1 MMLQKILNL
10 LRDKRGAKYFTFKE
24 VLDGCIRHN
33 FIALNASI
41 AFFTLFAMVPLIL
54 LIFFILSQWLAN
66 SDFALSQLEIVTSRL
81 LPQISDQLLSEVIDI
96 STKQLSWGLILFGIL
111 FLATTPLTQAL
122 RLSFIQILGL
132 TKKNTY
138 LKNKLKDIFSVV
150 AIMFFFFAY
159 IFIDLYLKK
168 TTLLVNEYV
177 PIFKY
182 SIVTFSLSL
191 ILMTLIMTIFFKF
204 FMPTRIKKMHLILG
218 GLITSLLWFTLNDA
232 FGFFI
237 SLSQPLG
244 YFYGSLRNL
253 FISLIWL
260 YLNTGAILIGAELIA
275 ALHKQELL
283 ILKQLFLLKN
293 IHRHPIINK
302 LMVLYG
308 KRYKKNKVIFSE
320 GSQDNDLYF
329 VIEGEV
335 VIKRNEE
342 VIFTVNPGEYFGEH
356 ALLHKN
362 PRLMSATICSDW
374 ARLIR
379 IKDIKVREIL
389 AEDPKIAQIF
399 MFNMAEKLQKLL

>member
-1 MMLQKILNL
+1 
-10 LRDKRGAKYFTFKE
+10 
-24 VLDGCIRHN
+24 
-33 FIALNASI
+33 
-41 AFFTLFAMVPLIL
+41 
-54 LIFFILSQWLAN
+54 
-66 SDFALSQLEIVTSRL
+66 
-81 LPQISDQLLSEVIDI
+81 
-96 STKQLSWGLILFGIL
+96 
-111 FLATTPLTQAL
+111 
-122 RLSFIQILGL
+122 
-132 TKKNTY
+132 
-138 LKNKLKDIFSVV
+138 
-150 AIMFFFFAY
+150 
-159 IFIDLYLKK
+159 
-168 TTLLVNEYV
+168 
-177 PIFKY
+177 
-182 SIVTFSLSL
+182 
-191 ILMTLIMTIFFKF
+191 MTIFFKF

-335 VIKRNEE
+335 EIKRSEE

-379 IKDIKVREIL
+379 IKDIKVREML

>member
-1 MMLQKILNL
+1 MQKILDL
-10 LRDKRGAKYFTFKE
+10 LKDKRGTKYFTFKE
-24 VLDGCIRHN
+24 VLDGCVRHN

-41 AFFTLFAMVPLIL
+41 SFFTLFALVPLIL

-66 SDFALSQLEIVTSRL
+66 STFALSQLELVTSRL
-81 LPQISDQLLSEVIDI
+81 LPQISDQLLSEVINI
-96 STKQLSWGLILFGIL
+96 SNKQLSWGLVLFGIL

-132 TKKNTY
+132 SKNNTY

-159 IFIDLYLKK
+159 IFIDLYLQK
-168 TTLLVNEYV
+168 TTSLVNEYL
-177 PIFKY
+177 PIFQY
-182 SIVTFSLSL
+182 RIVTFSLSL
-191 ILMTLIMTIFFKF
+191 ILMTLIMSIFFKF
-204 FMPTRIKKMHLILG
+204 FMAPKIKKAHLIFG
-218 GLITSLLWFTLNDA
+218 GLLTSMLWFVLNDA

-237 SLSQPLG
+237 GLSQPLG

-275 ALHKQELL
+275 ALHKQEIL
-283 ILKQLFLLKN
+283 ILKQLFLIKN

-302 LMVLYG
+302 LMLMYG
-308 KRYKKNKVIFSE
+308 GKYKKNKVIFNE

-335 VIKRNEE
+335 VIKKDGK
-342 VIFTVNPGEYFGEH
+342 VIYAVNPGEYFGEY
-356 ALLHKN
+356 ALLHKT
-362 PRLMSATICSDW
+362 PRTVSAHICSDW
-374 ARLIR
+374 ARLIK
-379 IKDIKVREIL
+379 INDAKVRKMLE
-389 AEDPKIAQIF
+389 EDPKIAQIF
-399 MFNMAEKLQKLL
+399 MFNMARRLQKLL

>member
-1 MMLQKILNL
+1 MIQKISNL

-24 VLDGCIRHN
+24 VIDGCLRHN
-33 FIALNASI
+33 FVALNASI

-66 SDFALSQLEIVTSRL
+66 SEFALSQLEIVTSRL
-81 LPQISDQLLSEVIDI
+81 LPQISNQLLSEVINI
-96 STKQLSWGLILFGIL
+96 STKQLSWGLVLFGIL

-132 TKKNTY
+132 SKKNTY
-138 LKNKLKDIFSVV
+138 LKNKLKDILSVV
-150 AIMFFFFAY
+150 AIMVFFFAY
-159 IFIDLYLKK
+159 IFIDLYLQR
-168 TTLLVNEYV
+168 TTILVNEYIPV
-177 PIFKY
+177 FQY
-182 SIVTFSLSL
+182 SIVTFTLSL
-191 ILMTLIMTIFFKF
+191 LLMTFIMGIFFKF
-204 FMPTRIKKMHLILG
+204 FMPTKIKKMHLMLG
-218 GLITSLLWFTLNDA
+218 GLVTSLLWFTLNDA

-237 SLSQPLG
+237 GLSQPLG

-283 ILKQLFLLKN
+283 ILKQLFLIKN

-308 KRYKKNKVIFSE
+308 KRFKKNKIIFNE

-335 VIKRNEE
+335 EIKRKGEI
-342 VIFTVNPGEYFGEH
+342 IFNVSPGEYFGEH
-356 ALLHKN
+356 ALLHKT
-362 PRLMSATICSDW
+362 PRSMSATICSDW
-374 ARLIR
+374 ARIIR
-379 IKDIKVREIL
+379 IKDTKVREML

>member
-1 MMLQKILNL
+1 MIVQKILDL
-10 LRDKRGAKYFTFKE
+10 LKDKRGTKYFTYKE
-24 VLDGCIRHN
+24 VLDGCVRHN

-41 AFFTLFAMVPLIL
+41 SFFTLFALVPLIL

-66 SDFALSQLEIVTSRL
+66 STFALSQLELVTSRL
-81 LPQISDQLLSEVIDI
+81 LPQISDQLLSEVINI
-96 STKQLSWGLILFGIL
+96 SNKQLSWGLVLFGIL

-132 TKKNTY
+132 SKNNTY

-159 IFIDLYLKK
+159 IFIDLYLQK
-168 TTLLVNEYV
+168 TTSLVNEYL
-177 PIFKY
+177 PIFQY
-182 SIVTFSLSL
+182 RIVTFSLSL
-191 ILMTLIMTIFFKF
+191 ILMTLIMSIFFKF
-204 FMPTRIKKMHLILG
+204 FMAPKIKKAHLIFG
-218 GLITSLLWFTLNDA
+218 SLLTSMLWFVLNDA

-237 SLSQPLG
+237 GLSQPLG

-275 ALHKQELL
+275 ALHKQEIL
-283 ILKQLFLLKN
+283 ILKQLFLIKN

-302 LMVLYG
+302 LMLMYG
-308 KRYKKNKVIFSE
+308 GKYKKNKVIFNE

-335 VIKRNEE
+335 VIKKDGK
-342 VIFTVNPGEYFGEH
+342 VIYAVNPGEYFGEY
-356 ALLHKN
+356 ALLHKT
-362 PRLMSATICSDW
+362 PRTVSAHICSDW
-374 ARLIR
+374 ARLIK
-379 IKDIKVREIL
+379 INDAKVRKMLE
-389 AEDPKIAQIF
+389 EDPKIAQIF
-399 MFNMAEKLQKLL
+399 MFNMARRLQKLL

>member
-1 MMLQKILNL
+1 MIVQKILDL
-10 LRDKRGAKYFTFKE
+10 LKDKRGTKYFTYKE
-24 VLDGCIRHN
+24 VLDGCVRHN

-41 AFFTLFAMVPLIL
+41 SFFTLFALVPLIL

-66 SDFALSQLEIVTSRL
+66 STFALSQLELVTSRL
-81 LPQISDQLLSEVIDI
+81 LPQISDQLLSEVINI
-96 STKQLSWGLILFGIL
+96 SNKQLSWGLVLFGIL

-132 TKKNTY
+132 SKNNTY

-159 IFIDLYLKK
+159 IFIDLYLQK
-168 TTLLVNEYV
+168 TTSLVNEYL
-177 PIFKY
+177 PIFQY
-182 SIVTFSLSL
+182 RIVTFSLSL
-191 ILMTLIMTIFFKF
+191 ILMTLIMSIFFKF
-204 FMPTRIKKMHLILG
+204 FMAPKIKKAHLIFG
-218 GLITSLLWFTLNDA
+218 GLLTSMLWFVLNDA

-237 SLSQPLG
+237 GLSQPLG

-275 ALHKQELL
+275 ALHKQEIL
-283 ILKQLFLLKN
+283 ILKQLFLIKN

-302 LMVLYG
+302 LMLMYG
-308 KRYKKNKVIFSE
+308 GKYKKNKVIFNE

-335 VIKRNEE
+335 VIKKDGK
-342 VIFTVNPGEYFGEH
+342 VIYAVNPGEYFGEY
-356 ALLHKN
+356 ALLHKT
-362 PRLMSATICSDW
+362 PRTVSAHICSDW
-374 ARLIR
+374 ARLIK
-379 IKDIKVREIL
+379 INDAKVRKMLE
-389 AEDPKIAQIF
+389 EDPKIAQIF
-399 MFNMAEKLQKLL
+399 MFNMARRLQKLL

>member
-1 MMLQKILNL
+1 MIVQKILDL
-10 LRDKRGAKYFTFKE
+10 LKDKRGTKYFTFKE
-24 VLDGCIRHN
+24 VLDGCVRHN

-41 AFFTLFAMVPLIL
+41 SFFTLFALVPLIL

-66 SDFALSQLEIVTSRL
+66 STFALSQLELVTSRL
-81 LPQISDQLLSEVIDI
+81 LPQISDQLLSEVINI
-96 STKQLSWGLILFGIL
+96 SNKQLSWGLVLFGIL

-132 TKKNTY
+132 SKNNTY

-159 IFIDLYLKK
+159 IFIDLYLQK
-168 TTLLVNEYV
+168 TTSLVNEYL
-177 PIFKY
+177 PIFQY
-182 SIVTFSLSL
+182 RIVTFSLSL
-191 ILMTLIMTIFFKF
+191 ILMTLIMSIFFKF
-204 FMPTRIKKMHLILG
+204 FMAPKIKKAHLIFG
-218 GLITSLLWFTLNDA
+218 GLLTSMLWFVLNDA

-237 SLSQPLG
+237 GLSQPLG

-275 ALHKQELL
+275 ALHKQEIL
-283 ILKQLFLLKN
+283 ILKQLFLIKN

-302 LMVLYG
+302 LMLMYG
-308 KRYKKNKVIFSE
+308 GKYKKNKVIFNE

-335 VIKRNEE
+335 VIKKDGK
-342 VIFTVNPGEYFGEH
+342 VIYAVNPGEYFGEY
-356 ALLHKN
+356 ALLHKT
-362 PRLMSATICSDW
+362 PRTVSAHICSDW
-374 ARLIR
+374 ARLIK
-379 IKDIKVREIL
+379 INDAKVRKMLE
-389 AEDPKIAQIF
+389 EDPKIAQIF
-399 MFNMAEKLQKLL
+399 MFNMARRLQKLL

>member
-1 MMLQKILNL
+1 MIVQKILDL
-10 LRDKRGAKYFTFKE
+10 LKDKRGTKYFTFKE
-24 VLDGCIRHN
+24 VLDGCVRHN

-41 AFFTLFAMVPLIL
+41 SFFTLFALVPLIL

-66 SDFALSQLEIVTSRL
+66 STFALSQLELVTSRL
-81 LPQISDQLLSEVIDI
+81 LPQISDQLLSEVINI
-96 STKQLSWGLILFGIL
+96 SNKQLSWGLVLFGIL

-132 TKKNTY
+132 NKNNTY

-159 IFIDLYLKK
+159 IFIDLYLQK
-168 TTLLVNEYV
+168 TTSLVNEYL
-177 PIFKY
+177 PIFQY
-182 SIVTFSLSL
+182 RIVTFSLSL
-191 ILMTLIMTIFFKF
+191 ILMTLIMSIFFKF
-204 FMPTRIKKMHLILG
+204 FMAPKIKKAHLIFG
-218 GLITSLLWFTLNDA
+218 GLLTSMLWFVLNDA

-237 SLSQPLG
+237 GLSQPLG

-275 ALHKQELL
+275 ALHKQEIL
-283 ILKQLFLLKN
+283 ILKQLFLIKN

-302 LMVLYG
+302 LMLMYG
-308 KRYKKNKVIFSE
+308 GKYKKNKVIFNE

-335 VIKRNEE
+335 VIKKDGK
-342 VIFTVNPGEYFGEH
+342 VIYAVNPGEYFGEY
-356 ALLHKN
+356 ALLHKT
-362 PRLMSATICSDW
+362 PRTVSAHICSDW
-374 ARLIR
+374 ARLIK
-379 IKDIKVREIL
+379 INDAKVRKMLE
-389 AEDPKIAQIF
+389 EDPKIAQIF
-399 MFNMAEKLQKLL
+399 MFNMARRLQKLL

>member
-1 MMLQKILNL
+1 MQKILDL
-10 LRDKRGAKYFTFKE
+10 LKDKRGTKYFTFKE
-24 VLDGCIRHN
+24 VLDGCVRHN

-41 AFFTLFAMVPLIL
+41 SFFTLFALVPLIL

-66 SDFALSQLEIVTSRL
+66 STFALSQLELVTSRL
-81 LPQISDQLLSEVIDI
+81 LPQISDQLLSEVINI
-96 STKQLSWGLILFGIL
+96 SNKQLSWGLVLFGIL

-132 TKKNTY
+132 NKNNTY

-159 IFIDLYLKK
+159 IFIDLYLQK
-168 TTLLVNEYV
+168 TTSLVNEYL
-177 PIFKY
+177 PIFQY
-182 SIVTFSLSL
+182 RIVTFSLSL
-191 ILMTLIMTIFFKF
+191 ILMTLIMSIFFKF
-204 FMPTRIKKMHLILG
+204 FMAPKIKKAHLIFG
-218 GLITSLLWFTLNDA
+218 GLLTSMLWFVLNDA

-237 SLSQPLG
+237 GLSQPLG

-275 ALHKQELL
+275 ALHKQEIL
-283 ILKQLFLLKN
+283 ILKQLFLIKN

-302 LMVLYG
+302 LMLMYG
-308 KRYKKNKVIFSE
+308 GKYKKNKVIFNE

-335 VIKRNEE
+335 VIKKDGK
-342 VIFTVNPGEYFGEH
+342 VIYAVNPGEYFGEY
-356 ALLHKN
+356 ALLHKT
-362 PRLMSATICSDW
+362 PRTVSAHICSDW
-374 ARLIR
+374 ARLIK
-379 IKDIKVREIL
+379 INDAKVRKMLE
-389 AEDPKIAQIF
+389 EDPKIAQIF
-399 MFNMAEKLQKLL
+399 MFNMARRLQKLL